1 MIIEQQNFLSDEE
14 CNFCIDFFEA
24 SNNKQIFQSNYLV
37 NLEFHNDDLDIF
49 KLIKKKLTLHMND
62 VDKDSF
68 INYSEIVKYPIG
80 NAKGEHLDHTYHPYT
95 SIIYLNDKFT
105 GGETVVDNQIVKPER
120 GKVLSF
126 NGRDLLHKVNK
137 ATADRYTISTWYKKI
152 NE

>member
-137 ATADRYTISTWYKKI
+137 ATADRYTNSTWYKKI